1 MRQLSKTLLVLV
13 ALATSAS
20 AQRVNRVADSL
31 VRRGALERAESLY
44 YADARA
50 RPRDPQARFALGQFL
65 AGRGAA
71 RIGATLLDEAKQFGG
86 PKAQIDSALSRIY
99 FDLGEYAAVA
109 ALRSEMSVERRRFI
123 DWLVTHPSRVS
134 APDSGVLVA
143 FARTSFDGYLGA
155 VRLRVNGYPVVAQ
168 VWPRAA
174 CGLRIADTSAA
185 VSKLHTF
192 SKSVLDTTDGAL
204 AVADSVGF
212 GRMTITN
219 LPLTAMKMREG
230 VQATICLGTLMK
242 YAPTFDPKA
251 NLMTLHLGGT
261 VPRARPSSVSLPF
274 FMSGDGIFSVSQAGA
289 LMPLVLPQMAAML
302 RDRRW
307 TIDTRRGVVV
317 LEP

>member
-1 MRQLSKTLLVLV
+1 MYRFSKSLLVLS
-13 ALATSAS
+13 AFAATAG

-50 RPRDPQARFALGQFL
+50 RPRDPQARYALGQFL
-65 AGRGAA
+65 WGRGAA

-86 PKAQIDSALSRIY
+86 PRAQIDSALSRIY
-99 FDLGEYAAVA
+99 FDLGEYAAIA
-109 ALRSEMSVERRRFI
+109 ALRSEMSVERRRLI
-123 DWLVTHPSRVS
+123 DWLVTHPTRAS

-143 FARTSFDGYLGA
+143 FTRTPLDGYLGA
-155 VRLRVNGYPVVAQ
+155 VRLRVNGYPIVAQ

-174 CGLRIADTSAA
+174 CGLSISDTSAA
-185 VSKLHTF
+185 MAKLRTF
-192 SKSVLDTTDGAL
+192 SKPVLDTTPAVL

-212 GRMTITN
+212 GRMTMTN
-219 LPLTAMKMREG
+219 MPVTAMKLRDG

-261 VPRARPSSVSLPF
+261 VPRARASNVGLPF
-274 FMSGDGIFSVSQAGA
+274 FVSSDGIFSVSQSGA
-289 LMPLVLPQMAAML
+289 LMPLALPQMTAML

-307 TIDTRRGVVV
+307 TIDTRRGLLV